1 MRHITIIIQEKT
13 VLENDVLMY
22 DKEIIK
28 IAQIYTYCLFRGID
42 NLCKPR
48 CLYNMVAGMQK

>member
-22 DKEIIK
+22 DKEIVRT
-28 IAQIYTYCLFRGID
+28 ALIYI
-42 NLCKPR
+42 
-48 CLYNMVAGMQK
+48 